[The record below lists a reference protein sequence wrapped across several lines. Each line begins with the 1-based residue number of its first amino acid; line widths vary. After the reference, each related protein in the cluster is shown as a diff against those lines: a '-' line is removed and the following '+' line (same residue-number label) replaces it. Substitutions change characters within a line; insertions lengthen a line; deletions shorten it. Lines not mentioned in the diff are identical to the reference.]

1 MDINAGEV
9 AIILRPM
16 EDDKG
21 EWTGELKT
29 GIMFGDERMPDG
41 MRAALDVA
49 LTMASAQF
57 FLEDN
62 PEYLEEFDYHRSE
75 ILKDI
80 FPDFFA
86 ESEAELEEMNKIER
100 DGNVIKLNRWTKT
113 EGSA

>member
-1 MDINAGEV
+1 MDINAGEI

-16 EDDKG
+16 ADSKG

-29 GIMFGDERMPDG
+29 GIMFGEERMPDA
-41 MRAALDVA
+41 MRVALDVA

-62 PEYLEEFDYHRSE
+62 PECLEEFDYHKTE
-75 ILKDI
+75 LLKDI

-86 ESEAELEEMNKIER
+86 EAEAAIEEENKIER